1 MTIPYTCMVQV
12 FTKRCTSLGFSG
24 QGEDYYEMLR
34 STDKN
39 RSIYQSQGLIGL
51 ELEAFLEHVESCRDC
66 YDELETYYIISVGMR
81 YLEEENLES
90 YNIPKMLQEDIHTRK
105 QQVKRRNIFR
115 KSAVFLG
122 VLFIIAALILLL
134 SYLGHLEL
142 PELF

>member
-1 MTIPYTCMVQV
+1 M
-12 FTKRCTSLGFSG
+12 
-24 QGEDYYEMLR
+24 
-34 STDKN
+34 
-39 RSIYQSQGLIGL
+39 IGL

-134 SYLGHLEL
+134 SYRKRPIRGCIEISGCCM
-142 PELF
+142 

>member
-1 MTIPYTCMVQV
+1 MNRIQTVIVTALLAGAVPLAVQ
-12 FTKRCTSLGFSG
+12 G
-24 QGEDYYEMLR
+24 
-34 STDKN
+34 
-39 RSIYQSQGLIGL
+39 SILNHRIN
-51 ELEAFLEHVESCRDC
+51 
-66 YDELETYYIISVGMR
+66 ELETYYIISVGMR